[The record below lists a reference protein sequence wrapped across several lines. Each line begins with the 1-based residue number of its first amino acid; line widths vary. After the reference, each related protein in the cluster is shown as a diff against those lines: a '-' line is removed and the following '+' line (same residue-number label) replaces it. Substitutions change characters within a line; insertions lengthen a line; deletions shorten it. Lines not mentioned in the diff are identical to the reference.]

1 MAWEFRADLRSS
13 STTFSRPFSTW
24 YCGLK
29 FRFVSTASRFGGR
42 SRTWPY
48 EALTTYPF
56 PRNFVMVL
64 ALAGDST
71 MTSDFG
77 TTIVPPVNG
86 YQLSAIGCQQKLP
99 AIIP

>member
-1 MAWEFRADLRSS
+1 
-13 STTFSRPFSTW
+13 
-24 YCGLK
+24 
-29 FRFVSTASRFGGR
+29 
-42 SRTWPY
+42 
-48 EALTTYPF
+48 
-56 PRNFVMVL
+56 L

-99 AIIP
+99 VIIP